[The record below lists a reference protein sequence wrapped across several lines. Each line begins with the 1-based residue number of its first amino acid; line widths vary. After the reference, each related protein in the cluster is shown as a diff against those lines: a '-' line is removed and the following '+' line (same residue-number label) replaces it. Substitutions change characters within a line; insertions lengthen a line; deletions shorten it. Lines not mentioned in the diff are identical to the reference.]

1 MPPQPPALDPQMAVQ
16 MVQAQS
22 QQISQLVGLVQT
34 LGEMQA
40 AALTRA
46 AETSSGMAAAASS
59 TGPEPMEVDKDTG
72 GVRHSKAESYIPKIP
87 MLEYQKMTT
96 RTSEISFWSQ
106 YVEGVM
112 SWLSLLD
119 DFYPTELYRAM
130 ITPTE
135 IQQSSLEK
143 GPAARSARFLH
154 LLRQSLGD
162 FQRAL
167 DIVRQ
172 AEQSQLGAA
181 CGYEAFRRLNT
192 EFGVQSRIEATSLR
206 EAVLQFRPGKH
217 VVRPLDVY
225 RAVESELL
233 KADRNLSGYS
243 SLRLTEPEKMM
254 LHLKCM
260 PESCKHYVLL
270 HGKSDTLNEILES
283 IKFYDSHLRVIEHD
297 KEGHKHSSR
306 SAWTEELIAA
316 FNKGKG
322 KKGKGKGKKGGKNE
336 GTSEKGAGRGK
347 GKRDD
352 KPKAQSEGK
361 KGKCFNCGQ
370 PGHFARDCPEPRKD
384 KPSGASGQPKA
395 KGFCN
400 FRVTFFP
407 KNMVFLKS
415 MVFPKNMV
423 FLKSMVFPKGMVFLK
438 NMVVSSMAKKFFL
451 SGMIVLMFCMGLND
465 TKNTG
470 MIMVGFALCMDEYQV
485 RCSLASGEVLSL
497 NRREE
502 NHGDHQKASEDKDE
516 KNVPQKASEKQEA
529 DSSEPQKVSDVCDVS
544 SEEPA
549 AKAWS
554 VVSEG
559 EIHDVEMARLEDLR
573 TQVAAAAE
581 IAEFRSLEGGP
592 QAEASYE
599 SHAKGLE
606 THSQG
611 DAEEET
617 TSEGNAGKDLE
628 GQREARKQAEEGAS
642 HEQLVDGAPGGKDGA
657 LNEMPCTA
665 TAGADQGRAV
675 ESASTSACS
684 QPKARE
690 QVLALRATK
699 APAGA
704 VNRDTFSPQKPGIK
718 AAWEALCST
727 GTEKR
732 NERCM
737 VDLCDLVE
745 VLASLGDEGE
755 ETERGEGESEHDVW
769 WILKDREVV
778 DFDKISHVLQGHQP
792 FSSSCDVC
800 VRSRSLPKGA
810 RERPRDQV
818 MKHEVQI
825 DHFFKFQK
833 RFIVLVHAQS
843 FAVGCVDGEASRDQ
857 ILENM
862 GAWLRYFGLS
872 GVEVGTVFR
881 CDAEPYM
888 RALLVE
894 LLERFQSL
902 HGPIEQFSPGRHAP
916 AAERAVRTL
925 RELGDS
931 ILVELQDH
939 GVSLRSTSRAF
950 ALLYNHCCHVH
961 NRYSQL
967 AGSELSPLQRLRGNK
982 HKPHQVYAFGSTVCA
997 HASAVEDLIVGRFA
1011 FGCYLGPMMSK
1022 TSHLVNVRLPDGA
1035 LKLVQASSIK
1045 VVVPLR
1051 YDVELLG
1058 TFGRKVVGGV
1068 HPAPQPLGDPEDP
1081 NLRTVPLSLVPGG
1094 NPPAEFFAEHGATRR
1109 CTACQRGS
1117 THAVNHS
1124 RTCRRRYQAWLKGE
1138 MQPNEPPRP
1147 LESPQGVGDVQHD
1160 GGMPEVELDVPD
1172 DLERIEAD
1180 VPRDEDYEPRGGVG
1194 CDSEEPFQPELE
1206 REALPAWLP
1215 ESPGPSE
1222 DPRSDPGVEDVE
1234 MMDRF
1239 VETPEPQKLSFASED
1254 AITSVVASVFFRT
1267 SVYNAVEDES
1277 WIDLEI
1283 RGRKV
1288 CLQRPKFVKDDTT
1301 GKPLDPQLTAEG
1313 MTKEVKALDALNV
1326 GDLVTKQE
1334 ADEYAK
1340 EHNIRILTTRWVS
1353 VDKKEGETK
1362 QKIVRSRVVVRDYA
1376 SGNPTAQELG
1386 ISSPTSSNEAFR
1398 TFLVFIASSG
1408 SDIILADVSTAF
1420 LFAKLVEELGLF
1432 ACETEKTVFAGWFLF
1447 DGTHYYMVLLA
1458 YVDDLMVGC
1467 RFLPAAKHFVEC
1479 LAKQVKIKVT
1489 GILSRDKKVEFL
1501 GRTIRRDS
1509 ETDGILVGL
1518 PVGYFHSTYE
1528 AYGIRKPSL
1537 VPPDLRKI
1545 LDDGMESQQQP
1556 LSAEASAKY
1565 RSAVGKVAWG
1575 AQTRIDLTYFISVL
1589 SRGQSQPLAVHEMCL
1604 RAFLR
1609 YLMSV
1614 EHHEQ
1619 LLSCDGDAGT
1629 IVVYVDSNWASER
1642 NNSRRSLS
1650 GGVLFLDGAPVKA
1663 YTRQQTSIALSSAE
1677 AELTAI
1683 CEGMKEALGLCVMV
1697 RHVFGKDV
1705 ETPVVRSDSQAAIN
1719 ISSMFGLLRRVRH
1732 IDIRLCW
1739 VQEALREGR
1748 AKLEWVSGL
1757 ENVSDIFTK
1766 STIQKVSYER
1776 HLNMLGI
1783 VERLPPATM
1792 GLLALEDWDC
1802 AQLCRMLGKSP
1813 DLPVLLELEQ
1823 NLSAVSAEAHWLIVE
1838 FCTSENSNLGIAAL
1852 ELGSVKL
1859 VRITERENG
1868 VLDETIAIV
1877 RTHVER
1883 LCRLGVNVLIWSS
1896 TPCTGGCLWQFTHL
1910 ERPGHGDYLKKVWG
1924 VQRKLWKN
1932 FEVIC
1937 KPVEDMP
1944 VGCLN
1949 PFVAIEWPKTCQY
1962 WHWRTTK
1969 KFGFDHHRTLMTSIV
1984 HGCAVEMRGRDN
1996 LLVKKQW
2003 RVDTDLK
2010 VLCET
2015 LQTFAC
2021 TKDHPHSADF
2031 DLKST
2036 QHYPLDLCR
2045 RLVACLP

>member
-1 MPPQPPALDPQMAVQ
+1 
-16 MVQAQS
+16 
-22 QQISQLVGLVQT
+22 
-34 LGEMQA
+34 
-40 AALTRA
+40 
-46 AETSSGMAAAASS
+46 
-59 TGPEPMEVDKDTG
+59 
-72 GVRHSKAESYIPKIP
+72 
-87 MLEYQKMTT
+87 
-96 RTSEISFWSQ
+96 
-106 YVEGVM
+106 
-112 SWLSLLD
+112 
-119 DFYPTELYRAM
+119 
-130 ITPTE
+130 
-135 IQQSSLEK
+135 
-143 GPAARSARFLH
+143 
-154 LLRQSLGD
+154 
-162 FQRAL
+162 
-167 DIVRQ
+167 
-172 AEQSQLGAA
+172 
-181 CGYEAFRRLNT
+181 
-192 EFGVQSRIEATSLR
+192 
-206 EAVLQFRPGKH
+206 
-217 VVRPLDVY
+217 
-225 RAVESELL
+225 
-233 KADRNLSGYS
+233 
-243 SLRLTEPEKMM
+243 
-254 LHLKCM
+254 
-260 PESCKHYVLL
+260 
-270 HGKSDTLNEILES
+270 
-283 IKFYDSHLRVIEHD
+283 
-297 KEGHKHSSR
+297 
-306 SAWTEELIAA
+306 
-316 FNKGKG
+316 
-322 KKGKGKGKKGGKNE
+322 
-336 GTSEKGAGRGK
+336 
-347 GKRDD
+347 
-352 KPKAQSEGK
+352 
-361 KGKCFNCGQ
+361 
-370 PGHFARDCPEPRKD
+370 
-384 KPSGASGQPKA
+384 
-395 KGFCN
+395 
-400 FRVTFFP
+400 
-407 KNMVFLKS
+407 
-415 MVFPKNMV
+415 
-423 FLKSMVFPKGMVFLK
+423 
-438 NMVVSSMAKKFFL
+438 
-451 SGMIVLMFCMGLND
+451 
-465 TKNTG
+465 
-470 MIMVGFALCMDEYQV
+470 
-485 RCSLASGEVLSL
+485 
-497 NRREE
+497 
-502 NHGDHQKASEDKDE
+502 
-516 KNVPQKASEKQEA
+516 
-529 DSSEPQKVSDVCDVS
+529 
-544 SEEPA
+544 
-549 AKAWS
+549 
-554 VVSEG
+554 
-559 EIHDVEMARLEDLR
+559 
-573 TQVAAAAE
+573 
-581 IAEFRSLEGGP
+581 
-592 QAEASYE
+592 
-599 SHAKGLE
+599 
-606 THSQG
+606 
-611 DAEEET
+611 
-617 TSEGNAGKDLE
+617 
-628 GQREARKQAEEGAS
+628 
-642 HEQLVDGAPGGKDGA
+642 
-657 LNEMPCTA
+657 
-665 TAGADQGRAV
+665 
-675 ESASTSACS
+675 
-684 QPKARE
+684 
-690 QVLALRATK
+690 
-699 APAGA
+699 
-704 VNRDTFSPQKPGIK
+704 
-718 AAWEALCST
+718 
-727 GTEKR
+727 
-732 NERCM
+732 M

-825 DHFFKFQK
+825 DQFFKFQK

-843 FAVGCVDGEASRDQ
+843 FAVGCVDGEAARDQ

-894 LLERFQSL
+894 LLERFQNF

-1081 NLRTVPLSLVPGG
+1081 SLRTVPLSLVPGG

-1147 LESPQGVGDVQHD
+1147 LESPQGIGDVQHD

-1180 VPRDEDYEPRGGVG
+1180 VPRDGDYEPRGGVG

-1420 LFAKLVEELGLF
+1420 LFAKVVSPEVVMLPTNIRFPDNSRAYMKLNKSLYGLRSASLAWYKMLAELVEELGLF

-1823 NLSAVSAEAHWLIVE
+1823 NLSAVSAEAHWLVVE

-1984 HGCAVEMRGRDN
+1984 HGCAVGMRGRDN